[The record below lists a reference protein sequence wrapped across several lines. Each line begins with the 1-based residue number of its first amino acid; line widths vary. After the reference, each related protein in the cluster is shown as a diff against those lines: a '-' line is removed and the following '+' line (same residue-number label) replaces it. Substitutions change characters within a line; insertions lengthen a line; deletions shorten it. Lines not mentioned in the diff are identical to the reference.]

1 MEQAKNL
8 RKLMQ
13 PPKNSPIR
21 VITVTSAKGGVGKS
35 SVAVNFAIALAR
47 RNMRPLI
54 VDTDFG
60 LANID
65 VMLGVKPKYD
75 LSNVI
80 KDRVDIR
87 DAVVSGLYGVQ
98 FISGGSG
105 VEELLNL
112 SDQELQRIIRNLM
125 CLDDIADCIIFDTG
139 AGISENILK
148 LICASH
154 ETLLVT
160 TPEPT
165 SFMDAYALVKIVSKR
180 DLKPSMQLI
189 VNRAESEKE
198 AEAALEGFIRIA
210 RKYTGVSVCPLGY
223 ILRADNMVRAV
234 KLQSPLLI
242 SYPNSKAAY
251 NFENLAASFL
261 KKPVVEAQ
269 GISGF
274 IKRLFGRSG
283 ENEA

>member
-1 MEQAKNL
+1 MEQARNL
-8 RKLMQ
+8 KKMMQ
-13 PPKNSPIR
+13 ASQDSAIR
-21 VITVTSAKGGVGKS
+21 VLTVTSAKGGVGKS
-35 SVAVNFAIALAR
+35 SVAVNLAIALSR
-47 RNMRPLI
+47 RGKRPLI

-75 LSNVI
+75 LYNVV
-80 KDRVDIR
+80 KDRVDLR

-112 SDQELQRIIRNLM
+112 GDHDLQRIIRNLM

-139 AGISENILK
+139 AGITENILR

-165 SFMDAYALVKIVSKR
+165 SFMDAYALVKIVGKR
-180 DLKPSMQLI
+180 DIRPSIQLV
-189 VNRAESEKE
+189 VNRAETDRE
-198 AEAALEGFIRIA
+198 AEAAMEGFIRIA
-210 RKYTGVSVCPLGY
+210 GKYTGMAIHPLGY
-223 ILRADNMVRAV
+223 ILRDDNMVRAV
-234 KLQSPLLI
+234 KLQVPLMI

-251 NFENLAASFL
+251 NFERLAASFL
-261 KKPVVEAQ
+261 QSPAAQ
-269 GISGF
+269 TPGMKGF
-274 IKRLFGRSG
+274 IRRLFGREG
-283 ENEA
+283 ESDA

>member
-13 PPKNSPIR
+13 PPKDSPIR

-75 LSNVI
+75 LLNVI
-80 KDRVDIR
+80 KDHVDIR

-112 SDQELQRIIRNLM
+112 SDHDLQRIIRNLM
-125 CLDDIADCIIFDTG
+125 CLDDIADCILFDTG
-139 AGISENILK
+139 AGISENILR

-180 DLKPSMQLI
+180 DLKSSMQLI

-210 RKYTGVSVCPLGY
+210 RKYTGVSVSPLGY
-223 ILRADNMVRAV
+223 ILRDDNMVRAV
-234 KLQSPLLI
+234 KLQTPLLI

-251 NFENLAASFL
+251 NLDNLAASFL
-261 KKPVVEAQ
+261 KHPVADAP

-274 IKRLFGRSG
+274 IKRLFKQTGG
-283 ENEA
+283 E